1 MLGAGSL
8 RTEEPDVF
16 IAQAHSF
23 SQQARLAITLAW
35 VAGYTNILAIL
46 MCGHVISH
54 VSGTT
59 SELGERVVQGEPGPA
74 AFMLFL
80 LAAFLA
86 GAATSGFTVEVGKR
100 RGWESIYVL
109 PMAVEA
115 ILLAG
120 FALGVASHAG
130 GEIETGWRRYAMTGL
145 ASAAMGLQNATI
157 TRISSGV
164 VRTTHVTGVLTDL
177 GTELAQ
183 FMMYLVDRRR
193 RWREAG
199 ELIFRMHKHTM
210 GRRLMLLAS
219 ILGSF
224 ALGAGLGTLAYDH
237 VPALSMSPPVLF
249 LIWIVVQD
257 LRAPIAEI
265 EPSEI
270 VGASGLALPPEMA
283 VFHMKRDSGKKGH
296 VQRLPDLMAWMER
309 LPATARVVVLDLDQV
324 TQMDPDSAME
334 LRTVLRR
341 MAEQDRHLILAGI
354 TPAQFQ
360 EISKA
365 GGNGLDPM
373 AACPDVELAIARGL
387 GLISH
392 LGSVEAAGK

>member
-1 MLGAGSL
+1 M
-8 RTEEPDVF
+8 F

-23 SQQARLAITLAW
+23 TQQARLAITLAW

-46 MCGHVISH
+46 TCGHVISH
-54 VSGTT
+54 ASGTT
-59 SELGERVVQGEPGPA
+59 SDFGRYAVEGSLGPA
-74 AFMLFL
+74 FFMLFL
-80 LAAFLA
+80 LVTFLLGA
-86 GAATSGFTVEVGKR
+86 GVSGLSTEIGKR

-109 PMAVEA
+109 PMVIET

-120 FALGVASHAG
+120 FAAGVNLHDGGLEEAG
-130 GEIETGWRRYAMTGL
+130 ARKYAMLGL

-183 FMMYLVDRRR
+183 FMLFLSDRRGE
-193 RWREAG
+193 WRQAG
-199 ELIFRMHKHTM
+199 ELITKLHKYAVV
-210 GRRLMLLAS
+210 RRLLLLAS

-237 VPALSMSPPVLF
+237 VPAFSMTPPVLF
-249 LIWIVVQD
+249 LLWIVVQD
-257 LRAPIAEI
+257 LRAPIAAI

-270 VGASGLALPPEMA
+270 VGASGLELPAEMA
-283 VFHMKRDSGKKGH
+283 VFHMKRDPNKKGH
-296 VQRLPDLMAWMER
+296 VQRLPDLLAWMDR

-360 EISKA
+360 ELSKA

-387 GLISH
+387 GLITH
-392 LGSVEAAGK
+392 LGMVEAAGK